1 MKGLILCAGKGSR
14 LYPFTISYP
23 KTLIPVANVP
33 LLHGCIDK
41 LTEQNISEIGIV
53 IHPSQESIIKESLQ
67 KISHENINITY
78 IYQHKPEGIANALL
92 QAKDFI
98 GQDSFILLLGDNLI
112 SISLSKLKEQVELQ
126 GNHAALLLAEVD
138 NPQDYGIA
146 EVVGKKITMLE
157 EKPKNPRSNLAV
169 LGAYVFSPSIFKA
182 SEMVKPSARGEY
194 EITDAIQWL
203 IQNDYPVSFYKAEN
217 SNIDVGTMD
226 RWIGANRKMLKEMPY
241 ENYIHPSVILKNTK
255 IISPVSIDQGS
266 ILDDSVIGPYVSI
279 GEGST
284 VKDCVIEDSIL
295 LSHVHLNKLSQ
306 PILKMVVGSGS
317 AIVGTEE
324 KGGGEE

>member
-98 GQDSFILLLGDNLI
+98 GQNSFILLLGDNLI

-203 IQNDYPVSFYKAEN
+203 IQNDYPVSFYKAEI

-266 ILDDSVIGPYVSI
+266 ILEDSVIGPYVSI

-295 LSHVHLNKLSQ
+295 LSHVHLNKLFQ